1 MTTNLATRSDYRTG
15 IWKLDPTHSE
25 LTFSVR
31 HLAISKVRGSFERFT
46 ATIVTAEDP
55 TKSTVEASIEDPS
68 QISVVATVD
77 VASVTTGQAQ
87 RDGHLHSSDFFLIE
101 EHPTMTFTST
111 GITVDGDGFSLVGDL
126 TLRGVTKSVTLKGE
140 FGGIVT
146 DGYGQT
152 KAGASASTKINRHD
166 FGVSWN
172 AALEAGG
179 FTLGDDVTINLD
191 VQVVLQP
198 EDGAAA

>member
-1 MTTNLATRSDYRTG
+1 MTTITDTHPTYVTG
-15 IWKLDPTHSE
+15 TWELDPTHSE
-25 LTFSVR
+25 VTFSVK

-55 TKSTVEASIEDPS
+55 TKSTVEASIE
-68 QISVVATVD
+68 
-77 VASVTTGQAQ
+77 VASVNTNQKD
-87 RDGHLHSSDFFLIE
+87 RDNHLRTNDFFKADE
-101 EHPTMTFTST
+101 FPNMTFTST
-111 GITVDGDGFSLVGDL
+111 SVALNGDDITVVGDL
-126 TLRGVTKSVTLKGE
+126 TLRGVTKSVTLAGE

-152 KAGASASTKINRHD
+152 KAGFAASTKINRQD

-179 FTLGDDVTINLD
+179 FTLGDQVSINLE
-191 VQVVLQP
+191 LQFTLR
-198 EDGAAA
+198 AA